1 MLMKNSI
8 NILAQTLSIILLV
21 SICLFACVFFTSTS
35 LVFSDPVEP
44 WSYATNFYTN
54 SYVSLRQDHL
64 SQMFTSLIPGFISL
78 ERPLALLIPLAI
90 GLMMYCSLFIRA
102 TLLKIILL
110 GLTPIVFVLYA
121 SGVDPLVL
129 ATVAWA
135 PLCATLLYKVLH
147 TRASWLTYTALIFST
162 AELAYSANSTAL
174 LASTL
179 ALLLLNIAKINR
191 RNPITTNSV
200 RVWSSIILFLPS
212 IWITISLPEPSF
224 FDMPATAHVLSH
236 DPSNDSIYVPLV
248 GSAPIFPIIDY
259 RHMYSVIGPISSILL
274 GIVGILLLIRQKV
287 LGPWWK
293 LVSGLLVL
301 LTLIRCTPLLPEP
314 ITEISPLLSL
324 SRVVPWASYYAL
336 PSILLSI
343 AALLTGIIICSV
355 TPVWISVLTSLSFCI
370 VSTLVSPHHLQPLR
384 YDSITRIAP
393 QLAPALQSPSS
404 AIIRNFQEDSPNL
417 LSNLH
422 RTEEILKNQPINIAK
437 IGATVTI
444 EPYPAPATIKRARRK
459 EPQGRWSTRTG
470 SQIGNELLK
479 ISLPKSMTI
488 RGIELDPGRYFSD
501 YPRGLHIVGND
512 CSSENFTTLTK
523 INNWHGTLRLTPL
536 GLPFY
541 DVPHHVRIVFP
552 KTHTVQCISVRQTG
566 RASVD
571 WSVAK
576 IKLYR

>member
-1 MLMKNSI
+1 MKNSI

-64 SQMFTSLIPGFISL
+64 SQMFTSLIPGLISL
-78 ERPLALLIPLAI
+78 ERPLALLVPLAI
-90 GLMMYCSLFIRA
+90 GLMMYCSLFIKA
-102 TLLKIILL
+102 NLLKKILL
-110 GLTPIVFVLYA
+110 GLPPIAFVLYA
-121 SGVDPLVL
+121 SGIDPLVL

-147 TRASWLTYTALIFST
+147 TRASWLTCTALIFST

-174 LASTL
+174 LASAL
-179 ALLLLNIAKINR
+179 ALLLLKIATINR
-191 RNPITTNSV
+191 GNPIITNSV
-200 RVWSSIILFLPS
+200 RVWSSIVLFLPS
-212 IWITISLPEPSF
+212 IWVIVSLPEPSF
-224 FDMPATAHVLSH
+224 FDIPVTAHVLSH

-248 GSAPIFPIIDY
+248 GPTPIFPIVDY
-259 RHMYSVIGPISSILL
+259 RHTYSVIGPISSILL
-274 GIVGILLLIRQKV
+274 GIVGLLLLMRQKV

-293 LVSGLLVL
+293 LVIALLVL

-314 ITEISPLLSL
+314 ITAISPLLSI
-324 SRVVPWASYYAL
+324 SRIVPWASYYAL
-336 PSILLSI
+336 PSILLAM
-343 AALLTGIIICSV
+343 AALLTGIIICLV
-355 TPVWISVLTSLSFCI
+355 TPPWISVLTSLSFCV

-384 YDSITRIAP
+384 YDSISRKAP
-393 QLAPALQSPSS
+393 QLASALQSPSS
-404 AIIRNFQEDSPNL
+404 AIIRNLQGDSPNL
-417 LSNLH
+417 LSNLR
-422 RTEEILKNQPINIAK
+422 RTEEILGNQPINIVK
-437 IGATVTI
+437 LGATVTI
-444 EPYPAPATIKRARRK
+444 EPHPTPATIEQARRR

-470 SQIGNELLK
+470 SQKGNEVLK

-488 RGIELDPGRYFSD
+488 RGIDLDPGRYFSD

-512 CSSENFTTLTK
+512 CSSENSTTLTT
-523 INNWHGTLRLTPL
+523 INNWHGALRLTPL

-552 KTHTVQCISVRQTG
+552 KTHNVRCLTVKQTG
-566 RASVD
+566 RAPVD